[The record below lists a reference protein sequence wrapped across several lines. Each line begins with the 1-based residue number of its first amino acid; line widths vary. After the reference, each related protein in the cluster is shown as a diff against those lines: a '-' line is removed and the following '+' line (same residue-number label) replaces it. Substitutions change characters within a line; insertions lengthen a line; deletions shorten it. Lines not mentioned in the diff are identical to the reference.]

1 MTLVEFLNPLKSGTI
16 RDICLSAM
24 YFHQRYESS
33 SEITVEG
40 LRALLKRGRVPRADK
55 LNLADVLSRAAPFV
69 HTTGKQGNRFLWS
82 LTSSGEDHVRGLL
95 SLPKNDVE
103 VENDVTTLKSLI
115 SKISDKDVAD
125 YLEEGLKCL
134 QVDALRATVVFVW
147 SGAIKKIREDVFAC
161 GLTNVN
167 SAIQKH
173 DPKAKSVT
181 KVDDLVLVKEATLLL
196 ASQDLG
202 LFDKNQKSVL
212 EECLNLRN
220 KCGHP
225 GKYKIG
231 PKKVSSFIEDVV
243 NIVFS

>member
-1 MTLVEFLNPLKSGTI
+1 MTLVEFLNPLKGGVL

-24 YFHQRYESS
+24 YFHQRYEDSG
-33 SEITVEG
+33 ELTVEG
-40 LRALLKRGRVPRADK
+40 MRALLKRGRVPKADK
-55 LNLADVLSRAAPFV
+55 LNLADVLSGAAPFV

-95 SLPKNDVE
+95 NITKNDVE
-103 VENDVTTLKSLI
+103 VENDVTTLKALI

-134 QVDALRATVVFVW
+134 QVGALRATVVFVW
-147 SGAIKKIREDVFAC
+147 SGAIKKIRDDVFAC
-161 GLTNVN
+161 GPTNAN

-173 DPKAKSVT
+173 DPKAKPMA
-181 KVDDLVLVKEATLLL
+181 KLDDLVLVKEATLLL

>member
-1 MTLVEFLNPLKSGTI
+1 MTLVEFLNPIKGGVL
-16 RDICLSAM
+16 RDVCLSAM
-24 YFHQRYESS
+24 YFHQRYEDSG
-33 SEITVEG
+33 EITVEG
-40 LRALLKRGRVPRADK
+40 LRALLKRGRVARADK

-69 HTTGKQGNRFLWS
+69 HITDKQGNRFLWS

-95 SLPKNDVE
+95 NLPKNDVE

-147 SGAIKKIREDVFAC
+147 SGAIKKIRDDVFAC
-161 GLTNVN
+161 GPTNVN

-173 DPKAKSVT
+173 DPKAKPVA

-231 PKKVSSFIEDVV
+231 PKKVGGFIEDIVS
-243 NIVFS
+243 IVF

>member
-1 MTLVEFLNPLKSGTI
+1 MTLVEFLNPLKGGVL

-24 YFHQRYESS
+24 YFHQRYEGT
-33 SEITVEG
+33 SELTVEG
-40 LRALLKRGRVPRADK
+40 LRALLKRGRVAKADR
-55 LNLADVLSRAAPFV
+55 LNLADVLSRAAPLV
-69 HTTGKQGNRFLWS
+69 HTAGKQGNRFLWA
-82 LTSSGEDHVRGLL
+82 LTSSGEDHVRSLL

-103 VENDVTTLKSLI
+103 VENDVATLKSLM
-115 SKISDKDVAD
+115 SKISDDDVAD
-125 YLEEGLKCL
+125 YLDEGLKCL

-147 SGAIKKIREDVFAC
+147 SGVIKKIRDDVFAC
-161 GLTNVN
+161 GVTNVN
-167 SAIQKH
+167 SVLQKH
-173 DPKAKSVT
+173 DAKAKVVT

-225 GKYKIG
+225 GKYKVG

-243 NIVFS
+243 NIVLS